1 MKKLPRWQAVAC
13 VTLALVATSACAPE
27 RVMPDDAET
36 VETAVG
42 ASGGLGT
49 KDGRGRF
56 REIYCAVNT
65 DHGAELPD
73 YRSCDEA
80 LMRLEP
86 EPPPTGRPVR
96 LNADTQPMHFFM
108 VLGLGADCIMELIG
122 DKGAGAVQ
130 LEALGHKVT
139 WVPVEGL
146 ASSDRNARIIRD
158 TVLDTVAGFDEE
170 IVVLMGYSKG
180 APDILTAVVNYPELA
195 QRVSAVVAAAG
206 AVGGSPLADDAT
218 QSQAALLAKLPG
230 SGCDLSDE
238 GAVESLRTD
247 VRRGW
252 LAANELPSSIQYFS
266 LITTPDPEH
275 VSTLLKSGYDE
286 LGNISY
292 RNDSQV
298 IFRDQII
305 PGSTVLGFLNADHW
319 AFAVPIDRNHPI
331 VGELVVNKNEFPRE
345 VLVESVLIQ
354 LQESLGL

>member
-1 MKKLPRWQAVAC
+1 
-13 VTLALVATSACAPE
+13 
-27 RVMPDDAET
+27 MPDDAET
-36 VETAVG
+36 VEAAVG
-42 ASGGLGT
+42 PSAGLGT
-49 KDGRGRF
+49 MDGRARF
-56 REIYCAVNT
+56 REIYCAVNA

-73 YRSCDEA
+73 YRPCDEV

-86 EPPPTGRPVR
+86 EPPPTGRPVH
-96 LNADTQPMHFFM
+96 LNADKPPMHFFM
-108 VLGLGADCIMELIG
+108 VLGLGADCIMGLIG

-130 LEALGHKVT
+130 LDALGHKVT

-158 TVLDTVAGFDEE
+158 TVLDAVAGSDQE
-170 IVVLMGYSKG
+170 IAVLMGYSKG

-195 QRVSAVVAAAG
+195 ERVSAVVAAAG

-218 QSQAALLAKLPG
+218 QSQANLLAKFPG
-230 SGCDLSDE
+230 SRCDVSDE
-238 GAVESLRTD
+238 GAIESLRTE
-247 VRRGW
+247 VRRAW
-252 LAANELPSSIQYFS
+252 LAENELPSSIQYFS

-275 VSTLLKSGYDE
+275 VSAMLKSGYDE
-286 LGNISY
+286 LGKVNY

-331 VGELVVNKNEFPRE
+331 LAEVIVNKNEFPRE
-345 VLVESVLIQ
+345 VLVEAVLIQ